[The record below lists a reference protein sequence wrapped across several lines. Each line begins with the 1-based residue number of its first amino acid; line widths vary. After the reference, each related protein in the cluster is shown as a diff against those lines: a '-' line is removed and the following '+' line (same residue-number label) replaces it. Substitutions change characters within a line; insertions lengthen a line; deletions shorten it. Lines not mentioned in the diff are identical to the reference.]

1 MKTAINSL
9 LRENIRK
16 IIPYSTA
23 RDEYTNSGA
32 SIFLDANE
40 NPFNNGLNRYPDPK
54 HKELRQR
61 ISSLKEIPVENIFT
75 GNGSDEII
83 DLLIRA
89 FCEPGRDKIMLNP
102 PTYGMYEVSAQIN
115 GNKVVKVNLRENF
128 EPDVDAII
136 KQADKNLKILF
147 LCSPNN
153 PTGNLYRPDLVERL
167 LKGLNTI
174 VVIDEAYIDFS
185 TQKSWIYRL
194 EKFPNLVV
202 MQTFSKARGMAGI
215 RLGMAF
221 GSGEIVDVLN
231 KIKLPYNINNL
242 SQKAALQSLE
252 NQAEYNNE
260 LQLIIKER
268 ERLLM
273 ELQTFAMIEKVF
285 PSESNFILCRVQNA
299 NELYTFLTSRG
310 IIVRNR
316 SGQVHCNN
324 CIRITVGTPFENT
337 TLLKELKEFEK
348 LRT

>member
-1 MKTAINSL
+1 MKTDLNSL

-32 SIFLDANE
+32 GIFLDANE

-54 HKELRQR
+54 HKELRQK
-61 ISSLKEIPVENIFT
+61 ISALKEIPMENIFT
-75 GNGSDEII
+75 GSGSDEII

-89 FCEPGRDKIMLNP
+89 FCEPGHDKIMINP

-115 GNKVVKVNLRENF
+115 GNEVVRVNLLENF
-128 EPDVDAII
+128 EPDVEAILD
-136 KQADKNLKILF
+136 KADKNPKILF

-153 PTGNLYRPDLVERL
+153 PTGNVFRPDLVERL
-167 LKGLNTI
+167 LNGLNAI
-174 VVIDEAYIDFS
+174 VLIDEAYIDFS

-194 EKFPNLVV
+194 EEFPNLVV

-221 GSGEIVDVLN
+221 GSSEIVNVLN

-242 SQKAALQSLE
+242 SLEAALQNLE
-252 NQAEYNNE
+252 NQARYERE

-273 ELQTFAMIEKVF
+273 ELQTFDMIEKVF
-285 PSESNFILCRVQNA
+285 PSESNFVLCRVENA
-299 NELYTFLTSRG
+299 NEIYTYLASQG

-316 SGQVHCNN
+316 SGQVLCNN
-324 CIRITVGTPFENT
+324 CIRITVGTPEENT
-337 TLLKELKEFEK
+337 SLLENLRKFEK
-348 LRT
+348 LTQ